1 MVGFVQFNL
10 IPYHLQPNCI
20 LINHLNPICESKY
33 IHYCDNNY
41 FSLENIWAAVN
52 CNLNLVWQIW
62 CHINVRIHLTEGSS
76 KKNPLLHSQA
86 LHYYKPSCWFIT
98 SPVVL
103 NHRLVTV
110 ETYAS
115 CHQSSAATD
124 TLLLHM
130 RCLEMWGNSHYQR
143 DHQVMLT
150 AIRVLQGL
158 IPYTY
163 TWGAG
168 VLKEQPLWKRV
179 QGFQHLLFNMK
190 L

>member
-1 MVGFVQFNL
+1 MVGFVQSNL

-33 IHYCDNNY
+33 IHYCDKYY

-124 TLLLHM
+124 TLLLH
-130 RCLEMWGNSHYQR
+130 EVFG
-143 DHQVMLT
+143 DV
-150 AIRVLQGL
+150 G
-158 IPYTY
+158 
-163 TWGAG
+163 
-168 VLKEQPLWKRV
+168 KQPLPKRPSGYAYCHQSSAGTDTPTLEV
-179 QGFQHLLFNMK
+179 LGF
-190 L
+190 